1 MLTGPRVPPGAYQV
15 RLTVNGRSL
24 TQRFELVK
32 DPRTAATDDDLRATY
47 ALAREAHE
55 LLGRVHDAVLRLRD
69 IRAQAEGWRDRVAAP
84 PIKSAA
90 EALARM
96 LTAVEEELIQV
107 RSDNPRMFPAKLN
120 TRIGTVIGL
129 IDYADAP
136 PTQALRDLT
145 ADLAHRAETELGRL
159 ERLIAEDVARF
170 NVQCR
175 DAGVAAIVPRATER
189 G

>member
-1 MLTGPRVPPGAYQV
+1 
-15 RLTVNGRSL
+15 
-24 TQRFELVK
+24 
-32 DPRTAATDDDLRATY
+32 
-47 ALAREAHE
+47 
-55 LLGRVHDAVLRLRD
+55 
-69 IRAQAEGWRDRVAAP
+69 
-84 PIKSAA
+84 
-90 EALARM
+90 
-96 LTAVEEELIQV
+96 VEEELIQV

-145 ADLAHRAETELGRL
+145 ADLGRRAQVELARL

-170 NVQCR
+170 NAQCR
-175 DAGVAAIVPRATER
+175 EAGVAAIVPKPSGR